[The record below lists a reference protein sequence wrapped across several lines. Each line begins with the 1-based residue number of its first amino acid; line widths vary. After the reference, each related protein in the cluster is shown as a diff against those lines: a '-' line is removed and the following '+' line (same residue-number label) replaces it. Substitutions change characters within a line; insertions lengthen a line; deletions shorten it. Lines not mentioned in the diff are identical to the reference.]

1 MGITPLPPRDQWA
14 STIRDGDRENA
25 RLAALNDLAAELELL
40 ETYTGTLR
48 DEATLAGFF
57 SRIRREAGPIKG
69 VVHSAGVYSDIK
81 NSAFV
86 TRHIEDMR
94 QILEPKVNGMEHLAE
109 LFANDPLDFFVS
121 FSSLTS
127 FIPLLARG
135 ISDYAMA
142 NAFLDFFSAWQHH
155 HKRTYYRTITWVE
168 WNETGVAQRMTPEE
182 FARVEKNLE
191 RVGLSSFTNE
201 EGRYFFEQ
209 AMLLPN
215 RHHVLPCFIDPAR
228 LNAARAE
235 LFHGI
240 SRNLADNTSETPLPM
255 EELDPVS
262 LDRELEA
269 RVTQWEQQGTLLS
282 FETLTR
288 HVSFDQLKQ
297 QEPTLIQRIYQLL
310 YPDESSVSHNDSVS
324 LEPSEPDRQHISE
337 IVYRTLLDVLK
348 IDGIDAHESFANYGL
363 DSISAMVLS
372 TRLEKQLNMAVPPY
386 WLVDFPTVQA
396 LSEQIHQS
404 QSLV

>member
-1 MGITPLPPRDQWA
+1 
-14 STIRDGDRENA
+14 
-25 RLAALNDLAAELELL
+25 
-40 ETYTGTLR
+40 
-48 DEATLAGFF
+48 
-57 SRIRREAGPIKG
+57 
-69 VVHSAGVYSDIK
+69 
-81 NSAFV
+81 
-86 TRHIEDMR
+86 
-94 QILEPKVNGMEHLAE
+94 
-109 LFANDPLDFFVS
+109 
-121 FSSLTS
+121 
-127 FIPLLARG
+127 
-135 ISDYAMA
+135 
-142 NAFLDFFSAWQHH
+142 
-155 HKRTYYRTITWVE
+155 
-168 WNETGVAQRMTPEE
+168 
-182 FARVEKNLE
+182 
-191 RVGLSSFTNE
+191 VGLSSFTNE
-201 EGRYFFEQ
+201 EGRYLFEQ

-215 RHHVLPCFIDPAR
+215 RHHVLPCFIDSVR

-240 SRNLADNTSETPLPM
+240 SRNLVDNTPETPLPM
-255 EELDPVS
+255 EETDPVS

-269 RVTQWEQQGTLLS
+269 RVTQWEQQGTILS

-310 YPDESSVSHNDSVS
+310 YPDEPSVPHNDLVS
-324 LEPSEPDRQHISE
+324 PEPSEPDRQHISE

-348 IDGIDAHESFANYGL
+348 IDGIDAQESFANYGL

-386 WLVDFPTVQA
+386 WLVDFPTIQA